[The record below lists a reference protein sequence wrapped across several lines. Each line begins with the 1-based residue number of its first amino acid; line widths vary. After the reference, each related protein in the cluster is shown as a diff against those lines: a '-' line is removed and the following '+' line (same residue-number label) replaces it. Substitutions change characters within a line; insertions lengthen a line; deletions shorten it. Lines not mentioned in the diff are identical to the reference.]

1 VAASSQAPLHPSVTL
16 TVATMAIDLSGS
28 EAGTVFEKPDID
40 AALKS
45 LRQAPVDKRVQVGAL
60 SA

>member
-1 VAASSQAPLHPSVTL
+1 VTLSVAA
-16 TVATMAIDLSGS
+16 MAIDLSGP
-28 EAGTVFEKPDID
+28 EAGTVFEKSDID

-45 LRQAPVDKRVQVGAL
+45 LRQASVDKRFQVGAL